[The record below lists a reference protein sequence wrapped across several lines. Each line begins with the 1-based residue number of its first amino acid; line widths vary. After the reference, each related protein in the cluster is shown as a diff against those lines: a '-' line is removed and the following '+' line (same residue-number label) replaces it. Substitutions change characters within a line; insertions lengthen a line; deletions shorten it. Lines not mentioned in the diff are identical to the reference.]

1 MLATNI
7 SVLKIENTRNSQEL
21 EVTLNIDDQERIY
34 LLKVFDDG
42 GILGL
47 DMEVELQDLITCDS
61 KKFIESIFSF
71 YEGNMVSLPIN
82 LSSTNGKI

>member
-47 DMEVELQDLITCDS
+47 DMEVELQDLIICDS